1 MDDDY
6 VSLSFETN
14 KDETFVIA
22 RNAGFVPLSVA
33 ARRQSHFARARRRE
47 SISCSVPGAG
57 RARGVHGARGAE
69 TEVDKQGKRS
79 SETGRHVFAAPLKT
93 TSAKLI

>member
-22 RNAGFVPLSVA
+22 RNAGFVPLLVA
-33 ARRQSHFARARRRE
+33 ARRQSHFARALCLWQRDEGIAALRIGRVACVRPVGQTQKSTNRE
-47 SISCSVPGAG
+47 SG
-57 RARGVHGARGAE
+57 
-69 TEVDKQGKRS
+69 EVKLADTCLQHHLK
-79 SETGRHVFAAPLKT
+79 PLRQN
-93 TSAKLI
+93 

>member
-22 RNAGFVPLSVA
+22 RNAGFVPLCVA

-47 SISCSVPGAG
+47 SISCSVPW
-57 RARGVHGARGAE
+57 ARVVHGARGAE